1 MTNRELIET
10 LQETHPG
17 LSILQIILLL
27 NRASNDFCR
36 RTECVEGSF
45 YTDEDKD
52 QRYYDLP
59 SEIIRIF
66 AVDVDEEAAPQL
78 IGRPDK
84 RDIV

>member
-1 MTNRELIET
+1 MKLQELVEL

-17 LSILQIILLL
+17 VSVLQLVKMLI
-27 NRASNDFCR
+27 RASNDFCR

-59 SEIIRIF
+59 KEIIRIF

-84 RDIV
+84 RDII